1 MLPDEGGP
9 IVSLI
14 MKIYTKQ
21 GDQGETGLF
30 GGIRVPKDHLRIRTY
45 GTLDELNSIL
55 GMVISRIDESESHD
69 GRFVGLK
76 ARLLR
81 VQGELFQLGAE
92 LATPRGKSPGI
103 ELISMDRVDELEHE
117 IDQMEEKLSPLKTF
131 ILPGGSRLAAE
142 LHLARTVSRRAEREV
157 VVLHRAEPQ
166 REDIMQFMNRLSDYF
181 FVCARFANSLHECED
196 TPWIAPRA
204 KKPAAVTAG
213 SDSGQV

>member
-1 MLPDEGGP
+1 M
-9 IVSLI
+9 

-55 GMVISRIDESESHD
+55 GMVISRMDQEEVHD
-69 GRFVGLK
+69 GRFLELK
-76 ARLLR
+76 SRLLR
-81 VQGELFQLGAE
+81 VQGELFQVGAE

-103 ELISMDRVDELEHE
+103 ELVSMDRVEELEHE
-117 IDQMEEKLSPLKTF
+117 IDSMEEKLPPLKSF
-131 ILPGGSRLAAE
+131 ILPGGTRLAAE

-166 REDIMQFMNRLSDYF
+166 RDDVMQFMNRLSDYF
-181 FVCARFANSLHECED
+181 FVCARFANHLLGRED
-196 TPWIAPRA
+196 TPWVAPRVKA
-204 KKPAAVTAG
+204 PKISPIE
-213 SDSGQV
+213 SG